1 MKGYSFFDLMTLLGL
16 HVIMKLSKKHRKKG
30 DHMKY
35 VFGVDVGGTSV
46 KIGFLNQNGS
56 LLESWSIP
64 TDLRNHGGNILS
76 DVAESIQ
83 KFVELK
89 SLKDE
94 DILGFGFGLPG
105 PVVENV
111 AIKCVNLGWENVQV
125 SDEFVRAYGK
135 PVLVKAGNDATVAA
149 AGEYWQKHIDGDIVF
164 ITLGTGVGGGII
176 ANGKVIDGAHGAG
189 GEIGHIRA
197 EHHEPQLCTCG
208 LYGCLETEVAIRGIN
223 ARARKLIAEK
233 KLKTTLVDDETLS
246 PKRIFTAAK
255 EGDALALAV
264 VDKTGEYLGQTCAA
278 LAATTDPK
286 VFLIGGGIAN
296 AGQILID
303 AIKKHYVKY
312 AFSALRNMQ
321 FELATLGNDAGM
333 FGAAY
338 LIIANNPA

>member
-1 MKGYSFFDLMTLLGL
+1 MTLQSL
-16 HVIMKLSKKHRKKG
+16 HVIMNLNKNHRNIG

-46 KIGFLNQNGS
+46 KIGFLNQDGN

-76 DVAESIQ
+76 DVADSIR

-89 SLKDE
+89 SLNDD

-105 PVVENV
+105 PVVNNV
-111 AIKCVNLGWENVQV
+111 AIKCVNLGWENVAV
-125 SDEFVRAYGK
+125 DEAFIRAYGK
-135 PVLVKAGNDATVAA
+135 NVLVQAGNDATVAA
-149 AGEYWQKHIDGDIVF
+149 AGEYWQQKIDGDIVF

-176 ANGKVIDGAHGAG
+176 AHGKVIDGAHGAG

-197 EHHEPQLCTCG
+197 EHNEPQLCTCG

-223 ARARKLIAEK
+223 ARARKLILEK
-233 KLKTTLVDDETLS
+233 NLKTTLVDDETLS
-246 PKRIFTAAK
+246 PKRIFNAAK

-264 VDKTGEYLGQTCAA
+264 VDKVGQYLGQTCAT

-286 VFLIGGGIAN
+286 AFFIGGGIAN

-303 AIKKHYVKY
+303 AIKKHYVNY

-338 LIIANNPA
+338 LIIAGLNK